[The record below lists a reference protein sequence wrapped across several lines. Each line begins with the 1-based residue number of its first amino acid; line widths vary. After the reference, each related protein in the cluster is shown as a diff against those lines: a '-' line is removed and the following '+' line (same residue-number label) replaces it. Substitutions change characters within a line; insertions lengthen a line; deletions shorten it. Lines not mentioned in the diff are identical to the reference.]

1 LKAPNRQQNPAA
13 PQIQAPLAADLH
25 ARARRPSQN
34 IFVSY
39 SLPLL
44 NKAPHR
50 LEDITSEKR
59 RLSAGITLQGQ
70 RFCYITFLILSVNQP
85 LQANDPKPAC

>member
-1 LKAPNRQQNPAA
+1 
-13 PQIQAPLAADLH
+13 
-25 ARARRPSQN
+25 
-34 IFVSY
+34 
-39 SLPLL
+39 L

-85 LQANDPKPAC
+85 LQANDLKPAC